1 MADLFRR
8 EAVEHHS
15 AGTAPGD
22 VLRVAPRWTA
32 RLFWALLVAVVAG
45 LAAAWFVRIDG
56 ERLISVFLG
65 GG

>member
-1 MADLFRR
+1 
-8 EAVEHHS
+8 
-15 AGTAPGD
+15 

-32 RLFWALLVAVVAG
+32 WLFWLLLLSVAAG

-56 ERLISVFLG
+56 ERLISVLVG